1 MDSTNGTTIIILIF
15 DREDCE
21 AKAPH
26 QIIFH
31 FIIRE
36 FTKLQRSGGS
46 QNTKVR
52 RDDPKTRLRLP
63 EAIYNPNK
71 YKGKPLGQGGDPS

>member
-1 MDSTNGTTIIILIF
+1 LTGKTV
-15 DREDCE
+15 RQ
-21 AKAPH
+21 KPH
-26 QIIFH
+26 SRSFFH

-52 RDDPKTRLRLP
+52 RDDPKTRLKLL